1 MDKNRLRLSVLAGDS
16 STATEEWLWYFAYCN
31 FNTSGVKSFADD
43 LAVRNGP
50 VSSRVALLLRSAEGK
65 PSFASISPVQVP
77 AKTGMRW
84 GGIAGEKRA
93 GAARACLGA
102 RGCRV
107 SRADLGKT
115 KKAASG
121 AGWPWSRACRR
132 CCGVG

>member
-84 GGIAGEKRA
+84 GGGGGMREKGAG
-93 GAARACLGA
+93 GA
-102 RGCRV
+102 RPGV
-107 SRADLGKT
+107 
-115 KKAASG
+115 G
-121 AGWPWSRACRR
+121 AGGRPPPQAGDAGGR
-132 CCGVG
+132 CPRLSGREGVQGKPG